1 MKEELRDI
9 AKGIKQFLRNTQED
23 DLILKAALKQKKAAF
38 TSEQNNG
45 VSLQQASRPSY
56 VSQTLQMTAYKADK
70 KTKTFL
76 YQKSLNERADM
87 KENQTDILPQQA
99 AFNKA
104 EKMAQIAEII
114 NTCQRCELG
123 KTRIKA
129 VPGEGNINAEIMFV
143 GEGPGYDEDRQGRPF
158 VGRAGQ
164 LLDKIITA
172 MGFSRQE
179 VFIAN
184 IVKCHPMV
192 DPSRPDKH
200 SNDRPPN
207 SNEIAVCR
215 RYLEQQIETV
225 SPKYIIALGKIATQT
240 LISETTPA
248 AELRGKIYDLKLS
261 CLELDMP
268 IKIMATYHPSALLRN
283 PSWKKEA
290 WTHLKGLLADMGR
303 KPAAK

>member
-1 MKEELRDI
+1 MKEEIKNI
-9 AKGIKQFLRNTQED
+9 AKGLKQFLRNTQED
-23 DLILKAALKQKKAAF
+23 DLILKAALKKQKAAF
-38 TSEQNNG
+38 NSMTKTGCVSSTQNKEIKTQPADIQTPAKTQN
-45 VSLQQASRPSY
+45 LQQTPLTEAIS
-56 VSQTLQMTAYKADK
+56 VTK
-70 KTKTFL
+70 K
-76 YQKSLNERADM
+76 
-87 KENQTDILPQQA
+87 QTDILPQQA

-104 EKMAQIAEII
+104 EEIANIAQII
-114 NTCQRCELG
+114 NNCTKCPLG

-164 LLDKIITA
+164 LLDKIIAA

-184 IVKCHPMV
+184 IVKCHPMI
-192 DPSRPDKH
+192 DPLHPEKH

-207 SNEIAVCR
+207 SDEIAVCR
-215 RYLEQQIETV
+215 RYLEQQIKTI

-240 LISETTPA
+240 LISENTPA
-248 AELRGKIYDLKLS
+248 ASLRGKIYDLKLS
-261 CLELDMP
+261 CVELDKP
-268 IKIMATYHPSALLRN
+268 VKIMATYHPSALLRN